1 MRRSGE
7 GDRKALSSRR
17 SAKPLPPEE
26 TCLKV
31 SKTLAAMIST
41 LLTLLL
47 LLSLLSAI
55 VLAIG
60 LDPHRMA
67 DMFRRHGNAMFIQT
81 DTRRLDIARELVD
94 YLRFARDDLP
104 TFQAHEQLHMAD
116 VRGIFGL
123 LYVLAPLGNPAAL
136 GLWLMRRRGSMKC
149 CAVTCGG
156 FLAFAAG
163 LGVWGAVDF
172 DNLFVLFH
180 RIAFT
185 NDLWLLDP
193 RTDLM
198 IQLMPTS
205 FFIEYAAVIAGFFLA
220 VAVVLLLFSLF
231 TNRRYV

>member
-1 MRRSGE
+1 M
-7 GDRKALSSRR
+7 
-17 SAKPLPPEE
+17 
-26 TCLKV
+26 KV

-67 DMFRRHGNAMFIQT
+67 DMFRRHGNAMFVQT
-81 DTRRLDIARELVD
+81 DARRLEIAREVVD
-94 YLRFARDDLP
+94 YLRFARDDMP

-116 VRGIFGL
+116 VRAIFSL
-123 LYVLAPLGNPAAL
+123 LYVLVLLGIPAAL
-136 GLWLMRRRGSMKC
+136 GLWLMRRRGSMKA

-156 FLAFAAG
+156 FLAFAAV

-172 DNLFVLFH
+172 DSLFVLFH
-180 RIAFT
+180 HIAFT

-198 IQLMPTS
+198 IQLMPTP
-205 FFIEYAAVIAGFFLA
+205 FFIEYAAVIAALFLA
-220 VAVVLLLFSLF
+220 AAVILLLLSLF
-231 TNRRYV
+231 FNKSQA

>member
-1 MRRSGE
+1 MKMSRPWQAG
-7 GDRKALSSRR
+7 LS
-17 SAKPLPPEE
+17 
-26 TCLKV
+26 V
-31 SKTLAAMIST
+31 

-47 LLSLLSAI
+47 LTALLSTI

-60 LDPHRMA
+60 LDAPRMA
-67 DMFRRHGNAMFIQT
+67 DMFRRHGNAMFVQT
-81 DTRRLDIARELVD
+81 DTRRLDIAREVVD
-94 YLRFARDDLP
+94 YLRFARDDMP

-116 VRGIFGL
+116 VRAIFRL
-123 LYVLAPLGNPAAL
+123 LYVLTPLGIPAAA
-136 GLWLMRRRGSMKC
+136 GLWLMRRRGSMKA

-156 FLAFAAG
+156 FLGCAAV

-172 DNLFVLFH
+172 DSLFVLFH

-205 FFIEYAAVIAGFFLA
+205 FFIEYAAVIAALFLA
-220 VAVVLLLFSLF
+220 AAVILLLSALAFHKKS
-231 TNRRYV
+231 V